1 MDIHIL
7 SPDDDNNF
15 LNVFI
20 FSFSSSFDILFIFMT
35 TEFMNLSVLAF
46 FFLSIFNL
54 FKVSSCNLMIIIII
68 IIEESLYL
76 IRCKVIQICYMSPA
90 THT

>member
-20 FSFSSSFDILFIFMT
+20 FSCSSSFNILFILMT
-35 TEFMNLSVLAF
+35 AEFMNLSVLAF
-46 FFLSIFNL
+46 L
-54 FKVSSCNLMIIIII
+54 F
-68 IIEESLYL
+68 
-76 IRCKVIQICYMSPA
+76 
-90 THT
+90 